1 MFIMADNERNHSTP
15 ENVTYLREIRDLLRG
30 IQEMIKEKH
39 SSLEDDTPPWKINIH
54 QHQNADDLW
63 LSKDIVT
70 DQLQIC
76 YSTLCK
82 WRYKK
87 LIKLRQISSRHVEY
101 SFTDLMD
108 ALANNRLTARGFNPF
123 AGYKHMLEWYEGN
136 IGNLGKGK

>member
-1 MFIMADNERNHSTP
+1 MTDNAKTQSSSES
-15 ENVTYLREIRDLLRG
+15 ETYLKEIRDVLRS
-30 IQEMIKEKH
+30 IQEMMKGH
-39 SSLEDDTPPWKINIH
+39 QTSMEDDTPPWMINIR
-54 QHQNADDLW
+54 QHQNAEDLW

-70 DQLQIC
+70 EQLQIC

-87 LIKLRQISSRHVEY
+87 LIKQRQISSRHVEY

-123 AGYKHMLEWYEGN
+123 AGYKRMLEWYEDN
-136 IGNLGKGK
+136 IGYLRKSSI

>member
-1 MFIMADNERNHSTP
+1 MTDNTKTQSYP
-15 ENVTYLREIRDLLRG
+15 ESEAYLREIRDVLRS
-30 IQEMIKEKH
+30 IQEMIKEQH
-39 SSLEDDTPPWKINIH
+39 VSREDNTPPWKINIH
-54 QHQNADDLW
+54 QHQNTDDLW

-87 LIKLRQISSRHVEY
+87 LIKQRQISSRHIEY

-108 ALANNRLTARGFNPF
+108 ALASNRLTARGFNPF
-123 AGYKHMLEWYEGN
+123 AGYKRMLEWYEGN
-136 IGNLGKGK
+136 IGNCKGK